1 MNDFETF
8 LKYQEALTNGWIHL
22 SYVEK
27 NGDQKY
33 YSEPDTKINESF
45 NREEIKEW
53 CRERCKN
60 GWVVAGGSVM
70 FEDDKD
76 AMLFKFRFSKFE

>member
-1 MNDFETF
+1 MLFR
-8 LKYQEALTNGWIHL
+8 
-22 SYVEK
+22 S
-27 NGDQKY
+27 
-33 YSEPDTKINESF
+33 NESF

-53 CRERCKN
+53 CRERCKK

-76 AMLFKFRFSKFE
+76 APSSQQDQRSTSQQIDDDVPF

>member
-1 MNDFETF
+1 MDFEHF
-8 LKYQEALTNGWIHL
+8 LKYQYALANGWIHL

-27 NGDQKY
+27 AENQKFW
-33 YSEPDTKINESF
+33 SEPNTQINESF
-45 NREEIKEW
+45 NREEITEW
-53 CRERCKN
+53 CQERCKK
-60 GWVVAGGSVM
+60 GWIVVSGSVL